1 MTDRRSPWSRW
12 PAAFGPVLVTWAA
25 AGYQGRAVDTN
36 PPSNSPALGR
46 HRIEVC
52 PVVGDIDE
60 LEHVS
65 NQVYLRWI
73 LQAALS
79 HSDALGWGTAEY
91 RRLGGVWVV
100 RRHEIDYA
108 RATLLGEAL
117 EVSTWVDSW
126 KRASCVRKTELAR
139 VADAQVVC
147 RAATTWA
154 FVSFAQGR
162 PTKIPEA
169 LRAAFEV
176 TTS

>member
-1 MTDRRSPWSRW
+1 M
-12 PAAFGPVLVTWAA
+12 
-25 AGYQGRAVDTN
+25 DTN
-36 PPSNSPALGR
+36 PTSNSPALGR
-46 HRIEVC
+46 HRIVVC
-52 PVVGDIDE
+52 PAVGDIDE

-91 RRLGGVWVV
+91 RRLGAVWVV

-126 KRASCVRKTELAR
+126 KRVSCVRKTELVR

-169 LRAAFEV
+169 MRAAFEV

>member
-1 MTDRRSPWSRW
+1 MQEKIACGREGGMR
-12 PAAFGPVLVTWAA
+12 AVLVTRVA
-25 AGYQGRAVDTN
+25 AGYQRCAVDTD
-36 PPSNSPALGR
+36 PPSNSPPLGR

-52 PVVGDIDE
+52 PAVGDIDE

-79 HSDALGWGTAEY
+79 HSDALGWGAAEY
-91 RRLGGVWVV
+91 RRLGAVWVV

-117 EVSTWVDSW
+117 AVSTWVDSW
-126 KRASCVRKTELAR
+126 KRVSCVRKTELVR
-139 VADAQVVC
+139 VTDAQLVC

-169 LRAAFEV
+169 MRAAFEV
-176 TTS
+176 ATL